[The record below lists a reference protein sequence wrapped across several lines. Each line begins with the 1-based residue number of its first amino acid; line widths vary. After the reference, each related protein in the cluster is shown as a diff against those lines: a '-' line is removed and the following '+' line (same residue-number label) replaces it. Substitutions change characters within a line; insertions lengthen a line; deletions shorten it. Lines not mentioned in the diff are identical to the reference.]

1 MPKRRSVY
9 ADAYRK
15 AAKAR
20 GVLPREMQSIT
31 WEEIRG
37 LYPKEIKQPKFKEQI
52 NNLFKLYENA
62 KITINELRTKVFEK
76 AGGIDPLTWF
86 GPGAALEAI
95 EKWANEEVL
104 GFEAVQ
110 DLVLKFS
117 AIFKFCDDKK

>member
-76 AGGIDPLTWF
+76 AGGIDPPTWF

-104 GFEAVQ
+104 GFEA
-110 DLVLKFS
+110 DEG
-117 AIFKFCDDKK
+117 